1 MANKSNQAYK
11 IAMVGLLAALSYVVF
26 TYGQVKIT
34 LPGGDATSIH
44 LGNAVCVIGA
54 LLVGGFYG
62 GLGGAIGMTIGDLLD
77 PVYIVYAPKT
87 FICKL
92 CIGLIAG
99 FVAHRLGKIDRSTD
113 KNHILGFTIAAAVAG
128 LLFNVIADPL
138 IGYYYKLWII
148 GNRRQ
153 THTCM
158 EYRSDFDQC
167 GDIYDASV
175 VIYMAVRPA
184 LRKAGFLDALS
195 VEARA

>member
-77 PVYIVYAPKT
+77 Q
-87 FICKL
+87 FIL
-92 CIGLIAG
+92 CLI
-99 FVAHRLGKIDRSTD
+99 FQ
-113 KNHILGFTIAAAVAG
+113 NHLSANSA
-128 LLFNVIADPL
+128 
-138 IGYYYKLWII
+138 
-148 GNRRQ
+148 
-153 THTCM
+153 
-158 EYRSDFDQC
+158 SDDQP
-167 GDIYDASV
+167 DS
-175 VIYMAVRPA
+175 
-184 LRKAGFLDALS
+184 
-195 VEARA
+195 